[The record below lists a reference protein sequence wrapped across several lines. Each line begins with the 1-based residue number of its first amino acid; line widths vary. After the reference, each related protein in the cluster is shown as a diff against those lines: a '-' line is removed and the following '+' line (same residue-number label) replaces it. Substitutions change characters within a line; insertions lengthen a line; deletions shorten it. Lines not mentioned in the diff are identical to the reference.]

1 MDRRFS
7 IGLPQL
13 NARSFAAS
21 PARRRVMYLSEYAM
35 QRLLML
41 SVSAVVTMYAAGAV
55 ADSLKGTYGFTGSD
69 ACLYASGGFN
79 ARLQALGTTFS
90 ASDAAEGVRSFHG
103 NCTGTFTVHTTTTTI
118 PPTVG
123 FLPSASSSE
132 SSASFTCTVADDT
145 FTAQN
150 VPGTDTGTVLT
161 GPRAGQT
168 FKVEGIPAATG
179 LISANRHT
187 LVTSILTPGVET
199 ITYSNGDVEHR
210 ICHRS
215 RVYIKLD
222 NDGANC
228 FELRKPRPL

>member
-1 MDRRFS
+1 M
-7 IGLPQL
+7 Q
-13 NARSFAAS
+13 RSF
-21 PARRRVMYLSEYAM
+21 
-35 QRLLML
+35 ML
-41 SVSAVVTMYAAGAV
+41 SVSALVMIYAGNAA
-55 ADSLKGTYGFTGSD
+55 ADSSHLKGTFGFTGSD

-90 ASDAAEGVRSFHG
+90 ASDAAEGIRTFNG
-103 NCTGTFTVHTTTTTI
+103 NGTGTFTSHTTTTTV

-123 FLPSASSSE
+123 FLPSAGSSQ
-132 SSASFTCTVADDT
+132 SSASFTYTVADDT
-145 FTAQN
+145 FTSEN
-150 VPGTDTGTVLT
+150 VPGTNTGTVLT

-168 FKVEGIPAATG
+168 FHVEGVPKATG
-179 LISANRHT
+179 LISANGHT

-222 NDGANC
+222 ND
-228 FELRKPRPL
+228 